1 MGLKQRQSLVLS
13 ALEEAAV
20 VAVRVQ
26 MRLPLD
32 DLCSVMRDAIFALVP
47 QHPPSR
53 PAAPCQLC

>member
-1 MGLKQRQSLVLS
+1 MGPTQRKSSVLS

-26 MRLPLD
+26 TRLSLD

-47 QHPPSR
+47 QHPLSR
-53 PAAPCQLC
+53 PAAPWQRC